1 MFSFFAHYNIPCI
14 AGEEFLSF
22 SSFEQEFAS
31 NVWERGEN
39 LMVTSGRPSQIPV
52 LIHQG
57 KDIGAW

>member
-1 MFSFFAHYNIPCI
+1 MFSFFAHYNIPYI

-22 SSFEQEFAS
+22 SSCEQEFAS

-52 LIHQG
+52 QIHQG